1 MGSTEVDSTEVAEV
15 IMDLGHTEEGKKGAR
30 EWVFTINNWSDV
42 DITNLYKIEA
52 RYKCWAP
59 EVGAKGTPHIQGY
72 IAFKDAKTRK
82 AVSKLIPRAWL
93 AARSPKSSPQNARN
107 YIVGPY
113 SKDGKEKPFNKD
125 AVEVGTIP
133 KQGERNDLKDF
144 HDAIQAGK
152 RGRSLSED
160 HLALRAKYP
169 RLEQILINE
178 DDKQRAID
186 MYERGERPEIHI
198 RWGEPGV
205 GKSKYVYDKHKASNI
220 YELNLGDGS
229 GGSVWWDG
237 YDGEEV
243 VLINDFD
250 GELGWKYLL
259 RLLDRYPFR
268 LQVKGSHRWR
278 LCKYIYI
285 TSNCSPDQWY
295 RKESYHPLLR
305 RLDSVTEVKAEV
317 EE

>member
-1 MGSTEVDSTEVAEV
+1 MSSTEVGSTEVAEV
-15 IMDLGHTEEGKKGAR
+15 IIDLGHNEECKKGSR
-30 EWVFTINNWSDV
+30 EWVFTINNWSFIDV
-42 DITNLYKIEA
+42 DNLYKIES

-59 EVGAKGTPHIQGY
+59 EVAPTTGTPHLQGY
-72 IAFKDAKTRK
+72 IVFKDAKTRK
-82 AVSKLIPRAWL
+82 AVSKIIPRAYL
-93 AARSPKSSPQNARN
+93 AARSPKSSPLNCRQ
-107 YIVGPY
+107 YIFGPY

-125 AVEVGTIP
+125 AIEVGTLP
-133 KQGERNDLKDF
+133 KQGERNDLKNF
-144 HDAIQAGK
+144 HDAIKAGK
-152 RGRSLSED
+152 RGRDLSEE
-160 HLALRAKYP
+160 HLEVRAKYP
-169 RLEQILINE
+169 RLEQLLINE

-186 MYERGERPEIHI
+186 MYKNGFRPEIHI
-198 RWGEPGV
+198 RWGEPGA
-205 GKSKYVYDKHKASNI
+205 GKSRYVYDKHGAENI

-243 VLINDFD
+243 ILINDFD

-278 LCKYIYI
+278 ICKYIYI

-295 RKESYHPLLR
+295 RKESYRPLLQ
-305 RLDSVTEVKAEV
+305 RLDSVTEVLEK
-317 EE
+317 